1 MIYFR
6 NFNVKTNGMRKG
18 GWRLF
23 KQFCHPRCLYTRV
36 IILFCFLL
44 LYWRNF
50 SSTIVCMYWL
60 YTHSQ
65 WWKLTILNLGTRL
78 DSKHKLRGFKMYFCL
93 SSFLHTHAC
102 AHTSIFAKNKSK
114 RNQICSSI
122 WYCGNHIPTCVKM
135 FEVLK

>member
-6 NFNVKTNGMRKG
+6 NFNVKTNGMSKG

-65 WWKLTILNLGTRL
+65 WCKLTILNLGTRQQTQI
-78 DSKHKLRGFKMYFCL
+78 KRYQNV
-93 SSFLHTHAC
+93 FLLIVFSPHTRART
-102 AHTSIFAKNKSK
+102 HTSIFAKNKSK
-114 RNQICSSI
+114 RNQICSSM